1 VIESINGV
9 VKIESILNIR
19 LTFFL
24 LMQYDTLPERFLIDS
39 TDLYRRACTM
49 AQTILEMA
57 TDLTTALIQAGR
69 ILPEALQDTL
79 QKTYASLMELKT
91 KGENG
96 AAATPLTPVNWRKS
110 IARNS
115 ITCLECG
122 STFKQLSRHLRDHN
136 LDAHSY
142 RAKYGILRTQPL
154 AARSVTAMRKT
165 IAQRVRPWEKA
176 PGYVKAQG
184 GKTTEGKA
192 QRKRTARVKG

>member
-1 VIESINGV
+1 
-9 VKIESILNIR
+9 VKIENILNIR
-19 LTFFL
+19 LTFFI
-24 LMQYDTLPERFLIDS
+24 LMQYDTLSERFFIES
-39 TDLYRRACTM
+39 MNLYRRFYAM

-69 ILPEALQDTL
+69 IPPEELQDTL
-79 QKTYASLMELKT
+79 QKTYASLMELKM
-91 KGENG
+91 KGDNK
-96 AAATPLTPVNWRKS
+96 AAATPPTPVNWRKS

-122 STFKQLSRHLRDHN
+122 ATFKQLSRHLRDHN

-165 IAQRVRPWEKA
+165 IAQRVKPWEKA

-184 GKTTEGKA
+184 GKATEVKA